1 MYISKIFKSKNVI
14 LTYFSNSLR
23 KSQTLPKHIHTLKLP
38 ELIESI
44 NINPLT

>member
-23 KSQTLPKHIHTLKLP
+23 KKVKHYQNTFTL
-38 ELIESI
+38 
-44 NINPLT
+44 